1 MVKVKSTVYS
11 VGNIMMFKSH
21 GYKPRPFENNIS
33 GNEKPLS
40 GYCLVY
46 ITTLSIQNF
55 DVDLF
60 LSFGL
65 SALN

>member
-1 MVKVKSTVYS
+1 MVTNLGPSKIISAEMK
-11 VGNIMMFKSH
+11 
-21 GYKPRPFENNIS
+21 RPAYDA
-33 GNEKPLS
+33 
-40 GYCLVY
+40 YCLVY